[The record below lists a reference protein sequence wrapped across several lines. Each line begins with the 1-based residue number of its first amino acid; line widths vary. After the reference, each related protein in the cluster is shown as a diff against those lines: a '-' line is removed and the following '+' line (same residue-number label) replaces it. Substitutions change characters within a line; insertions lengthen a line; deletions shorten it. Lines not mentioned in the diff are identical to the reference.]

1 MRRFTEKLKRDLLD
15 RLKLELDKCWKMYGN
30 RDSIYYDLERAFH
43 EGYGIVCG
51 LDCAVDV
58 FREGRFF
65 TANDNEYLEE
75 KLKIWEEYRYKYF
88 SAKGMRDPFVEPP
101 YARNKI

>member
-15 RLKLELDKCWKMYGN
+15 RLKLELNKCWDMYGN
-30 RDSIYYDLERAFH
+30 KDSVYYDLERAL
-43 EGYGIVCG
+43 ETGYGIVCG
-51 LDCAVDV
+51 FDYAVEA

-75 KLKIWEEYRYKYF
+75 KLKIWQRYRAKYY
-88 SAKGMRDPFVEPP
+88 SAKGMRDPFVKPD
-101 YARNKI
+101 YVRNKI